1 MGMFIKTY
9 IYDQRKGIIMKKIL
23 ALILVLVLCLGVM
36 ASCFSNSDT
45 ENSNTTN
52 NPTNSTTTTS
62 GTTSGDNPT
71 PPTCN
76 EHVDN
81 NTDYVCDNCGSAL
94 QRPDDPPVDPD
105 CTEHTDSNT
114 DYVCDNCGA
123 ALEKPETPVEGS
135 IDVTVTG
142 YSFETVYCE
151 WKPLAGADSYN
162 VYCDGKKVDTELIR
176 NYGSYYRCDI
186 LGLKAGEYTI
196 DIYAVDNGEEVA
208 STKTS
213 FKKSTVAHLRDGFG
227 FVNGSASGAYND
239 DGTLKSNAQVIYVTA
254 TNAKTV
260 TATVNGAVQTGLQT
274 ILDAKQKANTSN
286 DVLCIRIIGMISASD
301 MDHLSSS
308 SEGLQ
313 IKGRSAHTVMNI
325 TFEGIGND
333 ATINGFGFL
342 LRNCN
347 NVEIR
352 NIGIMNFMDDGIS
365 VDTDNSNLWL
375 HNIDFFYGNPGSDAD
390 QNKGDGS
397 LDIKKSQYITVSY
410 NHFWESGKACLLDA
424 STGANAD
431 YISYHHNWFDH
442 SDSRHPRVRNA
453 NVHVYNNYYD
463 GVAKYGIGAAGG
475 GSSVFAEANYF
486 ENTKY
491 PMLTSMQGSDISGD
505 GEGTFS
511 GEDGGVIKSFGNII
525 IGGTFVPY
533 SSTNSVE
540 YDAYVA
546 SSRDEILPSSIS
558 SKQGGHTYSNFDTS
572 SSMYDY
578 TVHTAEQ
585 AKANVMEFAGR
596 VQGGDLKWEFTDA
609 DDASYEINS
618 ALKNAVTNYKS
629 TLVSTNVGG
638 SSSGGNSGSTGE
650 DNSGDNGGTDTPV
663 TPTPEGKIVHNFTE
677 DAKESSFFSITG
689 NLSTSKGTV
698 NYDGLTLTRCLKME
712 SSTNIT
718 FTITEN
724 KKLTLVFVNETTN
737 IKIDGEKITSDS
749 NIITVDLTAGTHTIT
764 KADSMF
770 LFYIVLE

>member
-1 MGMFIKTY
+1 
-9 IYDQRKGIIMKKIL
+9 MKKIL
-23 ALILVLVLCLGVM
+23 AIILVLVMISGLMVSCIDQP
-36 ASCFSNSDT
+36 ASS
-45 ENSNTTN
+45 
-52 NPTNSTTTTS
+52 STTTT
-62 GTTSGDNPT
+62 TTTTGPIVDPL

-76 EHVDN
+76 VHVDE
-81 NTDYVCDNCGSAL
+81 NTDYVCDNCGTSL
-94 QRPDDPPVDPD
+94 EKPNPPIDPD
-105 CTEHTDSNT
+105 CTEHKDENI

-123 ALEKPETPVEGS
+123 DLKKPDDPINPPVTGS

-142 YSFETVYCE
+142 YSFETIFCE
-151 WKPLAGADSYN
+151 WKPLEGADSYN
-162 VYCDGKKVDTELIR
+162 VYCDGTQVDTELIR
-176 NYGSYYRCDI
+176 NYGTYYRCDI
-186 LGLKAGEYTI
+186 LGLKAGEYTV
-196 DIYAVDNGEEVA
+196 DILPVDNGEEIT
-208 STKTS
+208 SGKTT
-213 FKKSTVAHLRDGFG
+213 FKMATIAHLRDGFG

-239 DGTLKSNAQVIYVTA
+239 DGTLKPNAQVIYVTA

-260 TATVNGAVQTGLQT
+260 QATVNGTVQTGLQT

-286 DVLCIRIIGMISASD
+286 DILCIRIIGMISASD
-301 MDHLSSS
+301 MDHFSSS

-313 IKGRSAHTVMNI
+313 IKGKSAYTAMNI
-325 TFEGIGND
+325 TFEGVGND

-342 LRNCN
+342 LRNCK

-365 VDTDNSNLWL
+365 VDTDNCNLWL

-475 GSSVFAEANYF
+475 GSSVFSEANYF

-491 PMLTSMQGSDISGD
+491 PMLTSMQGSDIAGD

-511 GEDGGVIKSFGNII
+511 GEDGGVIKSFGDVIF
-525 IGGTFVPY
+525 GGTFVPY
-533 SSTNSVE
+533 STTNNVE

-546 SSRDEILPSSIS
+546 TSRDETLSSSIS
-558 SKQGGHTYSNFDTS
+558 SKKGGHTYSNFDTS
-572 SSMYDY
+572 SDMYEY
-578 TVHTAEQ
+578 YVHSAED
-585 AKANVMEFAGR
+585 AKNNVMTFAGR
-596 VQGGDLKWEFTDA
+596 VEGGDLKWEFTDA
-609 DDASYEINS
+609 DDASYEINT
-618 ALKNAVTNYKS
+618 ALKNAVTKYKS
-629 TLVSTNVGG
+629 TLVSTNVGN
-638 SSSGGNSGSTGE
+638 SSSGSNTGTGSGNEGGE
-650 DNSGDNGGTDTPV
+650 DNPPVV
-663 TPTPEGKIVHNFTE
+663 TPTPEGTIVHNFTE
-677 DAKESSFFSITG
+677 SGKDSSFFAING

-698 NYDGLTLTRCLKME
+698 EYNGLTLTRCLKME
-712 SSTNIT
+712 SSTTIT
-718 FTITEN
+718 FTITES
-724 KKLTLVFVNETTN
+724 KKLTLVFVESTTN
-737 IKIDGEKITSDS
+737 IKINGEKITSDS
-749 NIITVDLTAGTHTIT
+749 NIITLELEAGTHTIS
-764 KADSMF
+764 KADTKN

>member
-1 MGMFIKTY
+1 MGMFIKKQEIVY
-9 IYDQRKGIIMKKIL
+9 LKKGKNMKKIL
-23 ALILVLVLCLGVM
+23 AIVLVLIMITSLMV
-36 ASCFSNSDT
+36 SCIDQ
-45 ENSNTTN
+45 
-52 NPTNSTTTTS
+52 PAGPSTTTT
-62 GTTSGDNPT
+62 TTTTGPIVDPI

-76 EHVDN
+76 IHVDE
-81 NTDYVCDNCGSAL
+81 NTDYVCDNCGTSL
-94 QRPDDPPVDPD
+94 EKPNPPIDPD
-105 CTEHTDSNT
+105 CTEHKDKNT

-123 ALEKPETPVEGS
+123 DLKKPDDPINPPVTGA

-142 YSFETVYCE
+142 YSFETIFCE
-151 WKPLAGADSYN
+151 WKPLEGADSYN
-162 VYCDGKKVDTELIR
+162 VYCDGTQVDTELIR
-176 NYGSYYRCDI
+176 NYGTYYRCDI
-186 LGLKAGEYTI
+186 LGLKAGEYTV
-196 DIYAVDNGEEVA
+196 DILPVDNGEEIT
-208 STKTS
+208 SGKTT
-213 FKKSTVAHLRDGFG
+213 FKMGTIAHLRDGFG

-239 DGTLKSNAQVIYVTA
+239 DGTLKPNAQVIYVTA

-260 TATVNGAVQTGLQT
+260 QATVNGTVQTGLQT

-286 DVLCIRIIGMISASD
+286 DILCIRIIGMISASD
-301 MDHLSSS
+301 MDHFSSS

-313 IKGRSAHTVMNI
+313 IKGKSAYTAMNI
-325 TFEGIGND
+325 TFEGVGND

-342 LRNCN
+342 LRNCK

-365 VDTDNSNLWL
+365 VDTDNCNLWL

-475 GSSVFAEANYF
+475 GSSVFSEANYF

-491 PMLTSMQGSDISGD
+491 PMLTSMQGSDIAGD

-511 GEDGGVIKSFGNII
+511 GEDGGVIKSFGDVIL
-525 IGGTFVPY
+525 GGTFVPY
-533 SSTNSVE
+533 STTNNVE

-546 SSRDEILPSSIS
+546 TSRDETLSSSIS
-558 SKQGGHTYSNFDTS
+558 SKKGGHTYSNFDTS
-572 SSMYDY
+572 SDMYEY
-578 TVHTAEQ
+578 YVHSAED
-585 AKANVMEFAGR
+585 AKNNVMTFAGR
-596 VQGGDLKWEFTDA
+596 VEGGDLKWEFTDA
-609 DDASYEINS
+609 DDASYEINT
-618 ALKNAVTNYKS
+618 ALKNAVTKYKS
-629 TLVSTNVGG
+629 TLVSTNVGN
-638 SSSGGNSGSTGE
+638 SSSGSNTGTGSGNEGGE
-650 DNSGDNGGTDTPV
+650 DNPPVV
-663 TPTPEGKIVHNFTE
+663 TPTPEGTIVHNFTE
-677 DAKESSFFSITG
+677 SGKDSSFFAING

-698 NYDGLTLTRCLKME
+698 EYNGLTLTRCLKME
-712 SSTNIT
+712 SSTTIT
-718 FTITEN
+718 FTITES
-724 KKLTLVFVNETTN
+724 KKLTLVFVESTTN
-737 IKIDGEKITSDS
+737 IKINGEKITSDS
-749 NIITVDLTAGTHTIT
+749 NIITVELEAGTHTIS
-764 KADSMF
+764 KADTKN

>member
-1 MGMFIKTY
+1 
-9 IYDQRKGIIMKKIL
+9 MKKIL
-23 ALILVLVLCLGVM
+23 AIILVLVMISGLMV
-36 ASCFSNSDT
+36 SCIDQPANQ
-45 ENSNTTN
+45 
-52 NPTNSTTTTS
+52 STTTT
-62 GTTSGDNPT
+62 TTTGPIVDPI

-76 EHVDN
+76 VHVDD
-81 NTDYVCDNCGSAL
+81 NTDYVCDNCGTSL
-94 QRPDDPPVDPD
+94 EKPNPPIDPD
-105 CTEHTDSNT
+105 CTEHKDENI

-123 ALEKPETPVEGS
+123 DLKKPDDPINPPVTGS

-142 YSFETVYCE
+142 YSFETIFCE
-151 WKPLAGADSYN
+151 WKPLEGADSYN
-162 VYCDGKKVDTELIR
+162 VYCDGTQVDTELIR
-176 NYGSYYRCDI
+176 NYGTYYRCDI
-186 LGLKAGEYTI
+186 LGLKAGEYTV
-196 DIYAVDNGEEVA
+196 DILPVDNGEEIT
-208 STKTS
+208 SGKTT
-213 FKKSTVAHLRDGFG
+213 FKMGTIAHLRDGFG

-239 DGTLKSNAQVIYVTA
+239 DGTLKPNAQVIYVTA

-260 TATVNGAVQTGLQT
+260 QATVNGTVQTGLQT

-286 DVLCIRIIGMISASD
+286 DILCIRIIGMISASD
-301 MDHLSSS
+301 MDHFSSS

-313 IKGRSAHTVMNI
+313 IKGKSAYTDMNI
-325 TFEGIGND
+325 TFEGVGND

-342 LRNCN
+342 LRNCK

-365 VDTDNSNLWL
+365 VDTDNCNLWL

-475 GSSVFAEANYF
+475 GSSVFSEANYF

-491 PMLTSMQGSDISGD
+491 PMLTSMQGSDIAGD

-511 GEDGGVIKSFGNII
+511 GEDGGVIKSFGDVIV
-525 IGGTFVPY
+525 GGTFVPY
-533 SSTNSVE
+533 STTNNVE

-546 SSRDEILPSSIS
+546 TSRDETLSSSIS
-558 SKQGGHTYSNFDTS
+558 SKKGGHTYSNFDTS
-572 SSMYDY
+572 SDMYEY
-578 TVHTAEQ
+578 YVHSAED
-585 AKANVMEFAGR
+585 AKNNVMTFAGR
-596 VQGGDLKWEFTDA
+596 VEGGDLKWEFTDA
-609 DDASYEINS
+609 DDASYEINTG
-618 ALKNAVTNYKS
+618 LKNAVTKYKS
-629 TLVSTNVGG
+629 TLVSTNVGN
-638 SSSGGNSGSTGE
+638 SSSGGNTGTGSGNEGGE
-650 DNSGDNGGTDTPV
+650 DNPPVV
-663 TPTPEGKIVHNFTE
+663 TPTPEGTIVHNFTE
-677 DAKESSFFSITG
+677 SGKDSSFFAING

-698 NYDGLTLTRCLKME
+698 EYNGLTLTRCLKME
-712 SSTNIT
+712 SSTTIT
-718 FTITEN
+718 FTITES
-724 KKLTLVFVNETTN
+724 KKLTLVFVESTTN
-737 IKIDGEKITSDS
+737 IKINGEKITSDS
-749 NIITVDLTAGTHTIT
+749 NIITLELEAGTHTIS
-764 KADSMF
+764 KADTKN

>member
-1 MGMFIKTY
+1 
-9 IYDQRKGIIMKKIL
+9 MKKIL
-23 ALILVLVLCLGVM
+23 AIVLVLVMISGLMV
-36 ASCFSNSDT
+36 SCIDQ
-45 ENSNTTN
+45 
-52 NPTNSTTTTS
+52 PAGPSTTTT
-62 GTTSGDNPT
+62 TTTTTTTGPIVDPI

-76 EHVDN
+76 VHVDD
-81 NTDYVCDNCGSAL
+81 NTDYVCDNCGTSL
-94 QRPDDPPVDPD
+94 EKPNPPIDPD
-105 CTEHTDSNT
+105 CTEHKDENI

-123 ALEKPETPVEGS
+123 DLKKPDNPINPPVTGA

-142 YSFETVYCE
+142 YSFETIFCE
-151 WKPLAGADSYN
+151 WKPLEGADSYN
-162 VYCDGKKVDTELIR
+162 VYCDGTQVDTELIR
-176 NYGSYYRCDI
+176 NYGTYYRCDI
-186 LGLKAGEYTI
+186 LGLKAGEYTV
-196 DIYAVDNGEEVA
+196 DILPVDNGEEIT
-208 STKTS
+208 SGKTT
-213 FKKSTVAHLRDGFG
+213 FKMGTIAHLRDGFG

-239 DGTLKSNAQVIYVTA
+239 DGTLKPNAQVIYVTA

-260 TATVNGAVQTGLQT
+260 QATVNGTVQTGLQT

-286 DVLCIRIIGMISASD
+286 DILCIRIIGMISASD
-301 MDHLSSS
+301 MDHFSSS

-313 IKGRSAHTVMNI
+313 IKGKSAYTAMNI
-325 TFEGIGND
+325 TFEGVGND

-342 LRNCN
+342 LRNCK

-365 VDTDNSNLWL
+365 VDTDNCNLWL

-475 GSSVFAEANYF
+475 GSSVFSEANYF

-491 PMLTSMQGSDISGD
+491 PMLTSMQGSDIAGD

-511 GEDGGVIKSFGNII
+511 GEDGGVIKSFGDVIF
-525 IGGTFVPY
+525 GGTFVPY
-533 SSTNSVE
+533 STTNNVE

-546 SSRDEILPSSIS
+546 TSRDETLSSSIS
-558 SKQGGHTYSNFDTS
+558 SKKGGHTYSNFDTS
-572 SSMYDY
+572 SDMYEY
-578 TVHTAEQ
+578 YVHSAED
-585 AKANVMEFAGR
+585 AKNNVMTFAGR
-596 VQGGDLKWEFTDA
+596 VEGGDLKWEFTDA
-609 DDASYEINS
+609 DDASYEINT
-618 ALKNAVTNYKS
+618 ALKNAVTKYKS
-629 TLVSTNVGG
+629 TLVSTNVGN
-638 SSSGGNSGSTGE
+638 SSSGSNTGTGSGNEGGEGE
-650 DNSGDNGGTDTPV
+650 DNPPVV
-663 TPTPEGKIVHNFTE
+663 TPTPEGTIVHNFTE
-677 DAKESSFFSITG
+677 SGKDSSFFAING

-698 NYDGLTLTRCLKME
+698 EYNGLTLTRCLKME
-712 SSTNIT
+712 SSTTIT
-718 FTITEN
+718 FTITES
-724 KKLTLVFVNETTN
+724 KKLTLVFVESTTN
-737 IKIDGEKITSDS
+737 IKINGEKITSDS
-749 NIITVDLTAGTHTIT
+749 NIITVELEAGTHTIS
-764 KADSMF
+764 KADTKN

>member
-1 MGMFIKTY
+1 MGMFIKKQEIVY
-9 IYDQRKGIIMKKIL
+9 LKKGKNMKKIL
-23 ALILVLVLCLGVM
+23 AIVLVLVMISGLMV
-36 ASCFSNSDT
+36 SCIDQ
-45 ENSNTTN
+45 
-52 NPTNSTTTTS
+52 PAGPSTTTT
-62 GTTSGDNPT
+62 TTTTTTTGPIVDPL

-76 EHVDN
+76 VHVDDNTDYVCDNCGTSLEKPNPPIDPDCTEHKDN
-81 NTDYVCDNCGSAL
+81 NTDYVCDNCGADL
-94 QRPDDPPVDPD
+94 KKPDTPINPPV
-105 CTEHTDSNT
+105 T
-114 DYVCDNCGA
+114 GA
-123 ALEKPETPVEGS
+123 

-142 YSFETVYCE
+142 YSFETIFCE
-151 WKPLAGADSYN
+151 WKPLEGADSYN
-162 VYCDGKKVDTELIR
+162 VYCDGTQVDTELIR
-176 NYGSYYRCDI
+176 NYGTYYRCDI
-186 LGLKAGEYTI
+186 LGLKAGEYTV
-196 DIYAVDNGEEVA
+196 DILPVDNGEEIT
-208 STKTS
+208 SGKTT
-213 FKKSTVAHLRDGFG
+213 FKMGTIAHLRDGFG

-239 DGTLKSNAQVIYVTA
+239 DGTLKPNAQVIYVTA

-260 TATVNGAVQTGLQT
+260 QATVNGTVQTGLQT

-286 DVLCIRIIGMISASD
+286 DILCIRIIGMISASD
-301 MDHLSSS
+301 MDHFSSS

-313 IKGRSAHTVMNI
+313 IKGKSAYTAMNI
-325 TFEGIGND
+325 TFEGVGND

-342 LRNCN
+342 LRNCK

-365 VDTDNSNLWL
+365 VDTDNCNLWL

-475 GSSVFAEANYF
+475 GSSVFSEANYF

-491 PMLTSMQGSDISGD
+491 PMLTSMQGSDIAGD

-511 GEDGGVIKSFGNII
+511 GEDGGVIKSFGDVIF
-525 IGGTFVPY
+525 GGTFVPY
-533 SSTNSVE
+533 STTNNVE

-546 SSRDEILPSSIS
+546 TSRDETLSSSIS
-558 SKQGGHTYSNFDTS
+558 SKKGGHTYSNFDTS
-572 SSMYDY
+572 SDMYEY
-578 TVHTAEQ
+578 YVHSAED
-585 AKANVMEFAGR
+585 AKNNVMTFAGR
-596 VQGGDLKWEFTDA
+596 VEGGDLKWEFTDA
-609 DDASYEINS
+609 DDASYEINTG
-618 ALKNAVTNYKS
+618 LKNAVTKYKS
-629 TLVSTNVGG
+629 TLISTNVSN
-638 SSSGGNSGSTGE
+638 SSSGGNTGTGSGNEGGE
-650 DNSGDNGGTDTPV
+650 DNPPVV
-663 TPTPEGKIVHNFTE
+663 TPTPEGTIVHNFTE
-677 DAKESSFFSITG
+677 SGKDSSFFAING

-698 NYDGLTLTRCLKME
+698 EYNGLTLTRCLKME
-712 SSTNIT
+712 SSTTIT
-718 FTITEN
+718 FTITES
-724 KKLTLVFVNETTN
+724 KKLTLVFVESTTN

-749 NIITVDLTAGTHTIT
+749 NIITLELEAGTHTIS
-764 KADSMF
+764 KADTKN